1 MAENNVIPP
10 VLPVTEPELRR
21 TKIDPKGVLQK
32 NLKTFVYLGA
42 ALLVIAAALFS
53 STAKKTPQASAKGQP
68 PQPTLQDN
76 TDNNVQDLKNQLKAE
91 RDKEAQ
97 QQAEATANSNDPA
110 LASATPAQRAA
121 AAAYGPTGVAV
132 PCIPNQANPAQP
144 CQQPGYGPAGYGQ
157 PANPQP
163 QLSPKQQQA
172 QLIAAKERERAD
184 ESRFASNLVYA
195 RTQEPQQIS
204 GQTPAAQYVPAA
216 QNAQRQEDSSL
227 QAPRAP
233 GDPPEQAGG
242 YKRPM
247 EANID
252 SASGQPYLVYEG
264 SILDTVLMNRLDG
277 DASGPVKVLVSNPL
291 YSHDHQHVIIP
302 EGTVV
307 LGEAKKIG
315 SAGFGQQ
322 RRIAV
327 VFHRLIMPDGYS
339 VDLDQFHG
347 LDQIGEEGLKD
358 KVNNHYFEI
367 FGASIALGVIAGAG
381 EITEGGG
388 TISTSGSQA
397 FTTGTAGS
405 ISQSANTMSA
415 DSFRLLPKESETT
428 SAWTATKWA
437 ETRRGWIFIT
447 SRPTMREALRPLISL
462 WIDTLVL
469 RLLNEPMPDQKPV
482 WFVIDELAS
491 LQRLPQLHT
500 AITENRKSQ
509 NPVILGFQGR
519 SQMEARYGEDS
530 EAMLSQ
536 PATKIFLR
544 TTEPRAAK
552 WVPALHLE
560 NSRLSSVRKVYRR
573 ASSPPPRPSK
583 QSMKS
588 SAVSAKGKARLSRF

>member
-97 QQAEATANSNDPA
+97 QQAGATANSNDPA

-132 PCIPNQANPAQP
+132 PCIPNQANPVQP

-157 PANPQP
+157 PGNAQP
-163 QLSPKQQQA
+163 QLSPEQQQA

-195 RTQEPQQIS
+195 PTQEPQQIS

-233 GDPPEQAGG
+233 GDPEQAGG

-381 EITEGGG
+381 EITQGGG

-405 ISQSANTMSA
+405 ISQSANTILDRFMQIPPTITVREGHRVKIYFTQ
-415 DSFRLLPKESETT
+415 DMLLPAYSNHT
-428 SAWTATKWA
+428 
-437 ETRRGWIFIT
+437 I
-447 SRPTMREALRPLISL
+447 
-462 WIDTLVL
+462 
-469 RLLNEPMPDQKPV
+469 
-482 WFVIDELAS
+482 
-491 LQRLPQLHT
+491 PQT
-500 AITENRKSQ
+500 
-509 NPVILGFQGR
+509 F
-519 SQMEARYGEDS
+519 
-530 EAMLSQ
+530 
-536 PATKIFLR
+536 
-544 TTEPRAAK
+544 
-552 WVPALHLE
+552 
-560 NSRLSSVRKVYRR
+560 
-573 ASSPPPRPSK
+573 
-583 QSMKS
+583 
-588 SAVSAKGKARLSRF
+588 